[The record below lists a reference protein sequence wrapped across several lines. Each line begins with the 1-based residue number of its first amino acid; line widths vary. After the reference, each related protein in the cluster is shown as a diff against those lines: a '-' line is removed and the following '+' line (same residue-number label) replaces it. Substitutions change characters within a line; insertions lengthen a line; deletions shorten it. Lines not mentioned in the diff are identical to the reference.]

1 MKKLTVRIYAELE
14 VPDDWKIVE
23 VEEGVQVLKIDGTF
37 VDFDITPLAS
47 NSTGPDATWSDEDD
61 DLTATILD
69 AVIGLD
75 TELNIEA

>member
-14 VPDDWKIVE
+14 VPDDWEIVE

-61 DLTATILD
+61 ELTATILD
-69 AVIGLD
+69 TVIGLD
-75 TELNIEA
+75 TELSLEA